1 MQVDT
6 LENGDIQAWPQPS
19 PISYPERKSLISPMV
34 TQEAI
39 KEEVSTTV
47 VEQEEQKHSVVE
59 ETSQQSISM
68 TNITDS
74 QISVTQ

>member
-47 VEQEEQKHSVVE
+47 VEQEE
-59 ETSQQSISM
+59 
-68 TNITDS
+68 
-74 QISVTQ
+74 